1 MHLEMNTLAFTAAL
15 FVESRHGSN
24 LSVHGQMNGQR
35 RCGTYTMEYYSA
47 IKKSE
52 IMPFAATWTD
62 PEIIILNNVRQKDR
76 YHITYMWNLIKND
89 TNKLIYETE
98 TDSQISKSNIW
109 LPKGKHGGKG

>member
-62 PEIIILNNVRQKDR
+62 LEMIMLSEKSQTEKDK
-76 YHITYMWNLIKND
+76 YCVISV
-89 TNKLIYETE
+89 IYG
-98 TDSQISKSNIW
+98 I
-109 LPKGKHGGKG
+109 